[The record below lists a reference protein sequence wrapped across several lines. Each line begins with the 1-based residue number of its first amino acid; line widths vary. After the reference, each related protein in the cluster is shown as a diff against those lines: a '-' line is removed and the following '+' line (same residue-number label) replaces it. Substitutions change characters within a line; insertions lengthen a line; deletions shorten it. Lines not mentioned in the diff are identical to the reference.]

1 MVNHTEKQY
10 TVKWDQVESDTTN
23 RGWYI
28 TYGTRQIV
36 DSQIYFLGEKTIY
49 FTLAEHYMQF
59 TDLLEESGYHYIGQS
74 EPSESKP
81 QWLT

>member
-10 TVKWDQVESDTTN
+10 SVKWSKVENDIDK

-36 DSQIYFLGEKTIY
+36 DGQIYMLGEKMIY

-59 TDLLEESGYHYIGQS
+59 TDLLEESGYHYMSKDVQS
-74 EPSESKP
+74 NVV
-81 QWLT
+81 